1 MTEQGEQTRRMR
13 AVDMTGTLPTF
24 VRDALST
31 TELKTVPA
39 PPRDTQ
45 DDETVEALV
54 ALGLEQAEAETAVAD
69 GRVPLVLARRIL
81 GRTGRYTLD
90 QLAKKAAVEPEL
102 VLELRAT
109 AGLGVPDMWTRDD
122 LTWARHTARLME
134 IMPPD
139 AITRALRGRATA
151 VAAIVRS
158 DLGLV
163 RDELI
168 LPMRRAGADDL
179 TVAVALAE
187 MTKEFERVSI
197 DLLTDLYRA
206 HLQHQLGS
214 EITSM
219 AARSDDTPIEIA
231 IGFVDVVGYTA
242 LSSRIDPQGLDSV
255 LEAFEQRTVEVVSR
269 HPEAAI
275 VKYLGDAAMLV
286 APSAAL
292 LVPAMLELTTPV
304 DTLEDAPLSGGM
316 AFGKTLVREGD
327 YFGPTVNLAARLTDL
342 ARPWK
347 MLVDESLEDELTGDY
362 DVQPIR
368 PVHVRGLG
376 KRQPLTVL
384 GPRS

>member
-1 MTEQGEQTRRMR
+1 MTEQDQTRRMR

-24 VRDALST
+24 VRDALTT
-31 TELKTVPA
+31 TELKAVSG
-39 PPRDTQ
+39 
-45 DDETVEALV
+45 DDEAADLETVEALMD
-54 ALGLEQAEAETAVAD
+54 LGLDKDEAEEAVRD

-81 GRTGRYTLD
+81 DRTGRYTTE
-90 QLAKKAAVEPEL
+90 QLARKAEVDPDL
-102 VLELRAT
+102 LLELRAT
-109 AGLGVPDMWTRDD
+109 AGLTVPELWTRDD
-122 LTWARHTARLME
+122 LAWARHTARLTE
-134 IMPPD
+134 ILSAE

-179 TVAVALAE
+179 TVAIALAE
-187 MTKEFERVSI
+187 MTKEFERVSV

-206 HLQHQLGS
+206 HLLHQLGS

-219 AARSDDTPIEIA
+219 AARSDETPIEIA
-231 IGFVDVVGYTA
+231 VGFVDVVGYTA
-242 LSSRIDPQGLDSV
+242 LSSRVDPSGLDAV
-255 LEAFEQRTVEVVSR
+255 LDAFERRTVEVVSR

-275 VKYLGDAAMLV
+275 VKYLGDAVMMV
-286 APSAAL
+286 APSAAR

-304 DTLEDAPLSGGM
+304 PELEDAPLSGGM
-316 AFGKTLVREGD
+316 SYGATLVREGD
-327 YFGPTVNLAARLTDL
+327 YFGPAVNLAARLTDL

-347 MLVDESLEDELTGDY
+347 MLVDEELEAELMDDY
-362 DVQPIR
+362 KVQPIR

-384 GPRS
+384 GTK